1 MVVHNENYNE
11 ILGLLG
17 DMYVKYIDI
26 NNSVTS
32 RAPFIKKILKDI
44 SNEEIVDYQ
53 KINGEKKTL
62 YGQGLNSTLDGANTT
77 TSHNINNDSFTGLVN
92 QALYTKIAN
101 IVVKNKIGVDNL
113 GDTKG
118 YLKFAKGFNDTGAE
132 QVKISHNEEN
142 VLNLICSMNLVNVFI
157 DILEAYNN
165 FLTEDRNI
173 KHFKKNVNNIIIV
186 NKTARD
192 EEGASGDNYGYW
204 IDGKNIV
211 NQMSESTLFLS
222 IDSYDHQSDSGAN
235 ATNRLF
241 RDLRVKYNG
250 PQNFVVST
258 SSVSDE
264 IKTLPSISGASAT
277 GGLFLANKIQ
287 TGATP
292 GTPTDTLS
300 GIVLKKI
307 PDGRSVLKSYNAT
320 DSKSED
326 IYLDD
331 IGDTPI
337 DSYRPD
343 QFYKVLLERDKRL
356 LKNFLNV
363 IIQLDLIN
371 RKTQISGLLKFFKV
385 IKEYFHIA
393 ITSGNILYNSV
404 HNTTTIGAT
413 TPVLCTSTY
422 TSAGECSYTR
432 YSDTDAKST
441 GYGIKYLTKAN
452 ILSES
457 TKIYGGTTGNSI
469 CVSVSLT
476 VVSGDDA
483 GGGPDKSMLGLAIAE
498 NENEYVP
505 GIIENIA
512 KIHIE
517 GAKNANI
524 SNSDDLVLSENG
536 FLAQVLT
543 DRTIRIQTRR
553 NLFKH
558 IQDKN
563 HNLTGGTLGKIE
575 TADTTNLAGNAL
587 YINPNSADANI
598 KYTTNDYGSDSS
610 DFTETKIRES
620 ELPLKI
626 KNMII
631 NNKIQVAHT
640 HVISINNST
649 YPIEKIE
656 TNTGDIDFIIRARL
670 QYPSQKDETLND
682 VPVLILPYKYVTL
695 LKPGYELHGNKDKT
709 ENYFGSFE
717 KNNYVYFQ
725 AMNNG
730 DTVGYDNTVSIT
742 IKKPL
747 DYKTGYINNV
757 DAINNINNQINSNQ
771 SKIKNIKTL
780 YDLNKSKNNI
790 LYYQLVAYIT
800 LLLGIIITLG
810 LTYAMKMEKPIIK
823 LVSSVCFGIVVLQ
836 AVTYYIL
843 SVLYIENFTQANI
856 IEHFNALDN
865 LTLNIDMEG
874 TTTKEFIVDG
884 TSDHGG
890 KKIEYVNNQIL
901 QLNNKI
907 IKAVELS
914 NVSVGQGDATSAYTT
929 LLGNTSNERAR
940 RARVNSILSSETD
953 GSIMHIDLLKYSAS
967 VYGVYIKT
975 VLMFGLAITALFTIN
990 LYTDNKYM
998 ENIAFVGTLILV
1010 VIFAYYLI
1018 YSNAIVRT
1026 KSNNVY
1032 WGKEYKSQYTDLK

>member
-62 YGQGLNSTLDGANTT
+62 YGQGLNSTLDGADTAT
-77 TSHNINNDSFTGLVN
+77 LYNINNDSFTGLVN
-92 QALYTKIAN
+92 QALYTKMAN
-101 IVVKNKIGVDNL
+101 IVVKDKYGVDNL

-118 YLKFAKGFNDTGAE
+118 YLKFAKGFNDTGVD

-222 IDSYDHQSDSGAN
+222 IDSYDHPDTGTN
-235 ATNRLF
+235 ATNNLF
-241 RDLRVKYNG
+241 KDLRVKYNG
-250 PQNFVVST
+250 PQNFVVSA
-258 SSVSDE
+258 SSVSEE
-264 IKTLPSISGASAT
+264 IETLPTSGS
-277 GGLFLANKIQ
+277 GGLFIGKKIQ
-287 TGATP
+287 PRVNP
-292 GTPTDTLS
+292 GTATDTLS

-307 PDGRSVLKSYNAT
+307 PDGRTVLKSYNVAGA
-320 DSKSED
+320 KSED

-337 DSYRPD
+337 DSYPSTE
-343 QFYKVLLERDKRL
+343 FYKVLLERDKRL
-356 LKNFLNV
+356 LKNFLNT
-363 IIQLDLIN
+363 IINLDLIN

-404 HNTTTIGAT
+404 HNATTTGAT
-413 TPVLCTSTY
+413 PRACDNAYAST
-422 TSAGECSYTR
+422 GDCSYTR
-432 YSDTDAKST
+432 YSDTAANST
-441 GYGIKYLTKAN
+441 GYGIKYLSKGEVLTTSTN
-452 ILSES
+452 IYNGTNGS
-457 TKIYGGTTGNSI
+457 TVCG
-469 CVSVSLT
+469 SVKLIVNAS
-476 VVSGDDA
+476 SGDIA
-483 GGGPDKSMLGLAIAE
+483 GDGANNSMLGLAITQ
-498 NENEYVP
+498 NEDVYVP
-505 GIIENIA
+505 EIIENIA

-563 HNLTGGTLGKIE
+563 HNLATGTLGKIE
-575 TADTTNLAGNAL
+575 TGAAAATNLMGNAL
-587 YINPNSADANI
+587 YINPDSDDATI
-598 KYTTNDYGSDSS
+598 KYTTNDYGSDTS

-656 TNTGDIDFIIRARL
+656 TNTGDIEFIIRARL
-670 QYPSQKDETLND
+670 QYPSQKDQTLND
-682 VPVLILPYKYVTL
+682 VPVLILPYEYVTL
-695 LKPGYELHGNKDKT
+695 LKPGYELHGGNDKS
-709 ENYFGSFE
+709 ENYFGTFA
-717 KNNYVYFQ
+717 KNNQVYFQ

-865 LTLNIDMEG
+865 LTSSIAMEG

-901 QLNNKI
+901 LLNNKI